1 MLPGKG
7 RGELR
12 GRPEGRGRRCDAA
25 TRARPATAAAQ
36 THPRAAGGGARRP
49 WPAARQPAAGARLA
63 GRGRAPARTGARM
76 RPGERHWGRRM
87 ERRAGRPR
95 APGSWPRG
103 RARRRGPGTGRFP
116 RSSPPVP
123 PPSDGP
129 RAPAHLEHLR
139 RWSARRWPCRPRT
152 FAASPGPRWPWRRR
166 DGPRSLPPG
175 PRTVAGPAP
184 RRCPRPAPRVRSPVG
199 GAGRGGQCGR
209 EAIPGPGPMTR
220 GGIPTA
226 RESATSVPPGHVVSV
241 QQTRRSNGQPVPAVQ
256 GLLSPTCSQ
265 ALQVRYRRPL
275 PCRAP
280 PSICSCRPACLF

>member
-1 MLPGKG
+1 MTPPRAPVPGPPRPRRHTPGRPGAGHGG
-7 RGELR
+7 RGWRHVRRRLGRVWR
-12 GRPEGRGRRCDAA
+12 GGGGRR
-25 TRARPATAAAQ
+25 
-36 THPRAAGGGARRP
+36 
-49 WPAARQPAAGARLA
+49 
-63 GRGRAPARTGARM
+63 RGQGARM
-76 RPGERHWGRRM
+76 RPGERHWGRRL

-116 RSSPPVP
+116 PPVP

-129 RAPAHLEHLR
+129 RAPAHLAHLR
-139 RWSARRWPCRPRT
+139 RWSARRWLCRPRT

-184 RRCPRPAPRVRSPVG
+184 RRCPRPAPRVRSPAG
-199 GAGRGGQCGR
+199 GAGRGGQCGH
-209 EAIPGPGPMTR
+209 EAVPGPGPMTR

-226 RESATSVPPGHVVSV
+226 MESVTSVRPGHVVSV
-241 QQTRRSNGQPVPAVQ
+241 QQTRRSDGQPVPVMQ

-265 ALQVRYRRPL
+265 ALQVRYRQPL
-275 PCRAP
+275 PFRAP

>member
-1 MLPGKG
+1 MTPP
-7 RGELR
+7 RAR
-12 GRPEGRGRRCDAA
+12 VPPPRPRRHTPGRPGAGHGGRGRRHV
-25 TRARPATAAAQ
+25 RR
-36 THPRAAGGGARRP
+36 RLGRVWRGGGGHRRGQG
-49 WPAARQPAAGARLA
+49 PACGRGSGTGGAGWSAGPAGRELP
-63 GRGRAPARTGARM
+63 GRGRG
-76 RPGERHWGRRM
+76 GG
-87 ERRAGRPR
+87 RAGG
-95 APGSWPRG
+95 AQGQ
-103 RARRRGPGTGRFP
+103 ADFP
-116 RSSPPVP
+116 VPPPPVP

-129 RAPAHLEHLR
+129 RAPAHLEHPR